1 MLIGTEK
8 LCPERSNDFMDIKKK
23 IEEIVEKIKS
33 NPSLKEDFTKDPEKT
48 IEKILG
54 VEIPDGIGDK
64 LVDGVKAALTGDKLA
79 GLAGKLK
86 DLF

>member
-1 MLIGTEK
+1 MLIEAVTF
-8 LCPERSNDFMDIKKK
+8 CPERNIEFMDIKKK

-33 NPSLKEDFTKDPEKT
+33 NPSLKDDFTKDPEKT

-54 VEIPDGIGDK
+54 IEIPDGIGDK

-86 DLF
+86 GLF